1 MEFKA
6 GNLFARQEVL
16 SSLFAFKMPVKS
28 LYRLRKIARKVNEEL
43 KEFTDMR
50 LELIKEFGEAGENGT
65 ISVDFETE
73 NGKKFIAKYEEI
85 ANEDVSVEIEFLDSI
100 ESLGDNVQLTAMELA
115 MLEGLIVSLEEIDE
129 EEAAAEEVA
138 EETN

>member
-115 MLEGLIVSLEEIDE
+115 MLEGLIVPLEEIDE